1 MMTIILAIRALAIL
15 LLIQGGES
23 RLVGGGDKNET
34 SRNSTSTQ
42 QQRWGTTLD
51 KSIRRSLDVH
61 VDSSPLPAVKD
72 DAPHDDHHHHQ
83 EEWLEPYPIADNSLE
98 DDDNSMV
105 VVNIGLYTPATT
117 DMSPEIALL
126 FRQEVAMQVSE
137 QLAKHSDEIKIEGA
151 ITGLLRDEC
160 LKLPRS
166 VRCSFGCLL
175 FFSET
180 QNAVGIL
187 AVFSTMT
194 LHCCM
199 YHCGIDTLVICLPP
213 PLFR

>member
-72 DAPHDDHHHHQ
+72 DAPHDDHHHQ
-83 EEWLEPYPIADNSLE
+83 EEWLEPYPIVDNSLE

-137 QLAKHSDEIKIEGA
+137 QLVKYSDEIKIEGA

-166 VRCSFGCLL
+166 VGDSLDAFC
-175 FFSET
+175 FF
-180 QNAVGIL
+180 
-187 AVFSTMT
+187 
-194 LHCCM
+194 
-199 YHCGIDTLVICLPP
+199 
-213 PLFR
+213 